1 MTTTAFQVCQ
11 PVVHASSS
19 VHIDSFLDGSRANCP
34 IKTNNSFLTPATSR
48 RPSQHHYHRRV
59 KHVST
64 ISCVAP
70 SPSPSPSNTPPT
82 TTDDQSYRDQLVD
95 TLLFFVKQTD
105 GGASASASDIDAINY
120 TIDQLVSL
128 KSTPNELPYTGM
140 NDMYGDY
147 VVMYSMTTKRQKSPP
162 VGGLLRT
169 RLGRL
174 IFQPAGTFEHLIAA
188 DTVVQL
194 LCFRFLGILPGCVS
208 LKGRITFES
217 GSNDMTFQFQQPRL
231 CVGPLVFQYGPQ
243 PKLATSFIY
252 LDDRVRVMQ
261 GRRGSRFVFIRR
273 RDGQFPLADRWKYVF
288 NSKPLPAILLPILAL
303 ACVAVAVCTPV
314 PNTVRLGV
322 LGLIIIVAFL
332 LKRGGADKDVNNLNG
347 TTDSAA
353 VNST

>member
-1 MTTTAFQVCQ
+1 MTTIAFQVSQ
-11 PVVHASSS
+11 PLVHASSR
-19 VHIDSFLDGSRANCP
+19 VRAASFLVGSRANCP
-34 IKTNNSFLTPATSR
+34 VKTNNPSFVTPTTSR
-48 RPSQHHYHRRV
+48 RPHHHHHAQHA
-59 KHVST
+59 ST

-70 SPSPSPSNTPPT
+70 SPSTTPPT
-82 TTDDQSYRDQLVD
+82 TTNNNKQSYLDQLVD

-105 GGASASASDIDAINY
+105 GGASASVSDIDAINY
-120 TIDQLVSL
+120 TIDQIVSL
-128 KSTPNELPYTGM
+128 SSASNGMPYTSTK
-140 NDMYGDY
+140 DMYGDY

-169 RLGRL
+169 RIGRL
-174 IFQPAGTFEHLIAA
+174 IFQSAGTFEHFIAS
-188 DTVVQL
+188 DTVIQL

-217 GSNDMTFQFQQPRL
+217 GSNNMTFQFQRPRL
-231 CVGPLVFQYGPQ
+231 CVGPLVFEYGPQ
-243 PKLATSFIY
+243 PKLTTSFIY

-273 RDGQFPLADRWKYVF
+273 PNGQFPLADKWKYVF

-303 ACVAVAVCTPV
+303 ACVAAAVCTPV
-314 PNTVRLGV
+314 PNAVRLGV
-322 LGLIIIVAFL
+322 LGFILIVAFI

-347 TTDSAA
+347 TTDSAV